1 MTSAVPVQPVPTPA
15 PEGTPF
21 RHWLRRWLHDL
32 VSQWPFALVLFV
44 CAVGFFGGVIRPQH
58 WLRAVSVMAAG
69 MLLGAL
75 LRLVLPPVRAG
86 WLAVRSRTLDVVI
99 YAGLGVLT
107 FTFGVLVHG

>member
-1 MTSAVPVQPVPTPA
+1 MPA
-15 PEGTPF
+15 PHPSVQTSVRLWIRRQLHG
-21 RHWLRRWLHDL
+21 LRD
-32 VSQWPFALVLFV
+32 QWPFMLVLLV
-44 CAVGFFGGVIRPQH
+44 CAGGFFAGVIRPQH

-86 WLAVRSRTLDVVI
+86 WLAVRSRSLDCAI